1 MLYAYDQNKL
11 PTGSSLKKKKIQ
23 AYQSLN
29 IWKNILCIFSKLI
42 NIGISLPVMGSAG
55 IFSTSGVL
63 DSAGN
68 AKVSFLAK
76 KSENKQFTSL
86 PHNSVQI

>member
-1 MLYAYDQNKL
+1 
-11 PTGSSLKKKKIQ
+11 
-23 AYQSLN
+23 
-29 IWKNILCIFSKLI
+29 
-42 NIGISLPVMGSAG
+42 MGSAG

-76 KSENKQFTSL
+76 KSDNKQFTSL
-86 PHNSVQI
+86 PHNSVQIYFPQNNQPTDSFKIILLVFLPTRQSIQLLCISTSD

>member
-1 MLYAYDQNKL
+1 
-11 PTGSSLKKKKIQ
+11 
-23 AYQSLN
+23 
-29 IWKNILCIFSKLI
+29 
-42 NIGISLPVMGSAG
+42 MGSAG

-86 PHNSVQI
+86 PHNSVQITAPGKESQPFAFQRVSNLVRSGMRDS